1 MSRHIAFSHPAPR
14 RLSLAVLCAIAT
26 IASAP
31 ALAAGIDDADQA
43 PIPTV
48 TVTGTT
54 EASNSFAGKKASV
67 MKGFDDVRDIPQ
79 PVTVLTRE
87 FLDDRLLLDLTD
99 VLRNTP
105 GVTVDYTDSE
115 RVNYFSRG
123 FGIDALQIDGL
134 TMTQGGSIFV
144 QPDTAV
150 LDHVEVLRGAS
161 GMLRGSGNPSA
172 AVNLVRKRPTKAVQG
187 SLGVTLGS
195 WDRRRIEG
203 DISGPLNAA
212 GTVRGRLVAVKD
224 KKEFFQDARKEDR
237 EVMYGV
243 IEADIGPRTLV
254 TASLQH
260 TDLDATGS
268 WGGLPANFNGTQLA
282 LPTSTYLGAE
292 WNRWNRYNDQAMA
305 EVLHKFDSGWQ
316 VKGSY
321 AWTGLH
327 MKTGGFKQTSF
338 SRSSTTNPYLA
349 NVSTS
354 YYTGDTSN
362 QRTFSLV
369 ADGPFTL
376 LGREH
381 HLIVGADGQT
391 NDTIGTSGFFNLG
404 AVNGID
410 IRNWNPYTTMAE
422 PSLSD
427 PRGTAYAAA
436 NNSTRQKG
444 VFATTRLS
452 ITEPLSFLLGARASW
467 WEYEVP
473 TQPASNYKIEREI
486 TPYAGITYDVTK
498 QITAYAS
505 YTEIFSPQNY
515 KDASGKLLAP
525 VQGNDVEAG
534 FKGEFFGG
542 RLTSSLSLFRINNEG
557 KAAQDASSPNPCLPY
572 YPTSNCYIDGGK
584 QRSEGWEI
592 EVSGEALPGLQVTGG
607 YTNTRTRYIADSSL
621 ANVGQPLRSID
632 PRHLLRLFAS
642 YRPDGVLQGWNI
654 GGGVQAQS
662 DGFVRAGTVTSAQGG
677 YAVYNALVG
686 YRFNKQ
692 YTAQLNVN
700 NLFDK
705 QYLNKYT
712 PSGFSNYY
720 ADPRSVQL
728 TLRATF

>member
-1 MSRHIAFSHPAPR
+1 MSRPTTFPAPR
-14 RLSLAVLCAIAT
+14 RLTLAVLCACAAMPAIA
-26 IASAP
+26 ASPEEVFAE
-31 ALAAGIDDADQA
+31 AGQ

-67 MKGFDDVRDIPQ
+67 FKGIDDVRDIPQ

-105 GVTVDYTDSE
+105 GVTVDLIDSE
-115 RVNYFSRG
+115 RVTYFSRG
-123 FGIDALQIDGL
+123 FGIDALQVDGL
-134 TMTQGGSIFV
+134 TMTQGGTMFV
-144 QPDTAV
+144 QPDTAL

-172 AVNLVRKRPTKAVQG
+172 AVNLVRKRPTKAMQA
-187 SLGVTLGS
+187 SLTATLGS
-195 WDRRRIEG
+195 WNRRRIEG
-203 DISGPLNAA
+203 DISASLNAE

-224 KKEFFQDARKEDR
+224 KKEFSQDARQEDR

-268 WGGLPANFNGTQLA
+268 WGGLPASFNGTQLD
-282 LPTSTYLGAE
+282 LPTSTYLGAD

-305 EVLHKFDSGWQ
+305 EVLHKFENGWQ

-327 MKTGGFKQTSF
+327 LKPGGFKQTSF
-338 SRSSTTNPYLA
+338 SRGSTTNPYLV
-349 NVSTS
+349 NVSTA
-354 YYTGDTSN
+354 YYTGDASN
-362 QRTFSLV
+362 QRTWSLV
-369 ADGPFTL
+369 TDGPFTL
-376 LGREH
+376 FGREH
-381 HLIVGADGQT
+381 HLIVGADGQQ
-391 NDTIGTSGFFNLG
+391 NDTTGTAGFFNLG
-404 AVNGID
+404 PVNGID
-410 IRNWNPYTTMAE
+410 IRNWNPYTTLPE
-422 PSLSD
+422 PSLNG
-427 PRGTAYAAA
+427 PRTAYTAP

-452 ITEPLSFLLGARASW
+452 LTQPLSVLLGARASW

-486 TPYAGITYDVTK
+486 TPYAGITYDLSK
-498 QITAYAS
+498 QVTAYAS
-505 YTEIFSPQNY
+505 YTEIFSPQNF
-515 KDASGKLLAP
+515 KDASGAIIAP
-525 VQGNDVEAG
+525 VRGNDVEAG

-542 RLTSSLSLFRINNEG
+542 RLTSSLSLFRIDNEG
-557 KAAQDASSPNPCLPY
+557 KAALDASSPLPCLPY
-572 YPTSNCYIDGGK
+572 YPTGNCYIDGGK
-584 QRSEGWEI
+584 QRSEGWEL
-592 EVSGEALPGLQVTGG
+592 EVSGEVLPGLQVTGG
-607 YTNTRTRYIADSSL
+607 YTNTRTRYIADSSA
-621 ANVGQPLRSID
+621 ANVGQPLRTND
-632 PRHLLRLFAS
+632 PRQLLRLFAS
-642 YRPDGVLQGWNI
+642 YRPDGFLQGWNF

-662 DGFVRAGTVTSAQGG
+662 AGYARAGNVTASQGG

-705 QYLNKYT
+705 QYLNKYS
-712 PSGFSNYY
+712 PNAFSNYY
-720 ADPRSVQL
+720 ADPRNVQV